1 VIYRSIAQLQKK
13 AGSVARVCEVLAV
26 SRSGYYA
33 AQRRGGREARV
44 CPVSVRLQAAFAR
57 SGRCYGSR
65 RLQAALRGEG
75 IKLGR
80 YRVRGLMR
88 AHGLRATWK
97 RKFIHTTDSRHSLPT
112 AGNVLDRQFQPAG
125 PNQAW
130 VSDITYLRTRSGWLY
145 LAAVMDLFSR
155 KIVGWAMAPT
165 MPAELVC
172 SALQMAITQ
181 RSPSPGLIV
190 HSDRGSQGVS
200 IRYTERLAEAGIETS
215 VGSKGDSYDNALAET
230 INGLYKAELI
240 HRRGPWK
247 NAEAVELATLE
258 WVAWFNHHRLLAPI
272 GYMPPAE
279 AEANYYRSQT
289 GQAVLA

>member
-1 VIYRSIAQLQKK
+1 MIYRSIAQLQKK

-33 AQRRGGREARV
+33 AQRRGDREAKV

-155 KIVGWAMAPT
+155 KIVGWAMAPS

-181 RSPSPGLIV
+181 RQPPAGLIV
-190 HSDRGSQGVS
+190 HSDRGPVRQRSPPCLAEPPWLDGQHEWQRQLLGQRCHGALLPQSEEGAGLAERLRQPRRGVS
-200 IRYTERLAEAGIETS
+200 
-215 VGSKGDSYDNALAET
+215 
-230 INGLYKAELI
+230 
-240 HRRGPWK
+240 
-247 NAEAVELATLE
+247 
-258 WVAWFNHHRLLAPI
+258 
-272 GYMPPAE
+272 
-279 AEANYYRSQT
+279 
-289 GQAVLA
+289 

>member
-1 VIYRSIAQLQKK
+1 MIYRSIAQLQKK

-33 AQRRGGREARV
+33 AQRRGDREAKV

-57 SGRCYGSR
+57 SGLCYGSR

-88 AHGLRATWK
+88 THGLRATWK
-97 RKFIHTTDSRHSLPT
+97 RKFIHTTDSRHNLPT
-112 AGNVLDRQFQPAG
+112 AANVLDRQFQPAG

-155 KIVGWAMAPT
+155 KIVGWAMAPMMT
-165 MPAELVC
+165 SDLVLQ
-172 SALQMAITQ
+172 ALVAAAW
-181 RSPSPGLIV
+181 RRKPGPGVMV
-190 HSDRGSQGVS
+190 HSDQGSQF
-200 IRYTERLAEAGIETS
+200 TS
-215 VGSKGDSYDNALAET
+215 SDWQSFLKVHRMVPSMSRRGNCHDNAVAESFFSVLKKER
-230 INGLYKAELI
+230 IK
-240 HRRGPWK
+240 RRIYPTRAAATSDVFDYIEMFYNPVRRHGSAGDVSP
-247 NAEAVELATLE
+247 VEFERRYAQSG
-258 WVAWFNHHRLLAPI
+258 R
-272 GYMPPAE
+272 
-279 AEANYYRSQT
+279 
-289 GQAVLA
+289 